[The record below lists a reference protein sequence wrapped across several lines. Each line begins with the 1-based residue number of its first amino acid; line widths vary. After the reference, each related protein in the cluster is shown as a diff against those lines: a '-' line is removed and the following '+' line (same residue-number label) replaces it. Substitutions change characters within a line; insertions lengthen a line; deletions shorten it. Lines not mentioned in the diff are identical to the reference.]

1 MVLSLKFIEICFRVF
16 TVLFKLGYQG
26 KYVQVGR
33 FTSLSYK
40 YKKKLNTKNYID
52 LFPLWYLTKKKNIY
66 IYIYIYTKNEK

>member
-1 MVLSLKFIEICFRVF
+1 MF

-40 YKKKLNTKNYID
+40 YTKKLNTKNYID
-52 LFPLWYLTKKKNIY
+52 LFPLWYLTKKKKIY
-66 IYIYIYTKNEK
+66 IYIYIYIPKMKNN